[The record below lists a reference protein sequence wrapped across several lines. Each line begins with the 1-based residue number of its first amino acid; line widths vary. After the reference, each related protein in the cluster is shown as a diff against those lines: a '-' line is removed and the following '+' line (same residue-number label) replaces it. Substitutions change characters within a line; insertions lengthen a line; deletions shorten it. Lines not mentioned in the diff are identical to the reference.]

1 MTDAGDVWRERR
13 ATTLAMC
20 TLVLLV
26 AFESLAVTTVMPSV
40 SDALDGARL
49 YSFAFAGPLATGVVG
64 MVVAGPW
71 ADRAGPRAPLL
82 TAIGLFVA
90 GLVVAG
96 TATSMTV
103 LVLGR
108 LVQGL
113 GGGACTVALYVI
125 VARLYPPLLH
135 PRVFAGFSAAWV
147 VPSLVGPSAAGLVA
161 QHLGWRWVFLGVVAL
176 VVPVT
181 AVLQRPLAEVGRPA
195 SDAAGAPVPRRRLL
209 WAVVAAG
216 AVAGLN
222 VSATVDPPLGWL
234 LAGAAAVLAVVAVRP
249 LVPPGTLRAARGLP
263 SVVATRGL
271 VAGAFFGAEVYL
283 PYLLTDVYGF
293 APATAGVALTTAAIA
308 WAGASWW
315 QGRLG
320 ARLADRDAVR
330 LGTAFVAVAVA
341 GCLAVTAL
349 GLPAGVAVGAWTL
362 AGLGMGLAYAR
373 LSVLVLARSAPG
385 TQGANTSA
393 LSVADSMGAAIALA
407 TTGILFAAVEGKA
420 PGTPFAA
427 SFAWC
432 ALLALTSAVVA
443 PRVAAALR
451 GGSAQADPDGTR
463 ASTART

>member
-1 MTDAGDVWRERR
+1 MTDGTDVWRERR

-82 TAIGLFVA
+82 TAIGLFVT

-96 TATSMTV
+96 TAGSMTT

-181 AVLQRPLAEVGRPA
+181 AVLLRPLAEVGRPA
-195 SDAAGAPVPRRRLL
+195 PDAAPAPASHRRLL
-209 WAVVAAG
+209 WAVLAAG

-249 LVPPGTLRAARGLP
+249 LVPTGTLRGARGLP

-293 APATAGVALTTAAIA
+293 TPATAGVALTTAAIA
-308 WAGASWW
+308 WAAASWL

-330 LGTAFVAVAVA
+330 LGTALVAVAVA

-349 GLPAGVAVGAWTL
+349 ELPAGVAVASWTL

-373 LSVLVLARSAPG
+373 LSVLVLASSAPG

-407 TTGILFAAVEGKA
+407 TTGILFAAFDDHAAGR
-420 PGTPFAA
+420 PFAA

-432 ALLALTSAVVA
+432 ALLALASAVVA
-443 PRVAAALR
+443 PRVASALR
-451 GGSAQADPDGTR
+451 DGSAQTDPDDTP